1 MLKIQ
6 SEKYSKKM
14 FEYIDFEKKRKK
26 KKKDFVNPVIFL
38 TFV

>member
-14 FEYIDFEKKRKK
+14 FEYIDFEKKEEEKK
-26 KKKDFVNPVIFL
+26 KIL
-38 TFV
+38 LIQWYS